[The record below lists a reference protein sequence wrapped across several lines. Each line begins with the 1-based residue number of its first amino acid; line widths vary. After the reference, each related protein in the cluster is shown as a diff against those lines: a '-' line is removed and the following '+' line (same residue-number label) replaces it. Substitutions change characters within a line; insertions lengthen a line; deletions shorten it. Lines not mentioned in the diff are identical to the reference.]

1 MRQAPDAGMH
11 YAPGYPIFLNL
22 REKRVMVIGG
32 GQVAQR
38 KIETLLTYGA
48 AVCVVALVASARVHE
63 LAQAGRIQLE
73 ERAWQPGDLA
83 GAALCICACG
93 DPSVE
98 DVICAEAA
106 RENCPINVVDVPE
119 KCDFIVPSII
129 ARGPLQIA
137 VSTSGAAPT
146 EAKKIRTQLEE
157 EFDESWDAYLALMGQ
172 VRLLIKQRIAG
183 GEPQRRPYYEAAS
196 NAQWRQRLAAGE
208 VLSAEDAYAEA
219 CARVEAR
226 GDEGAYEEV
235 CEQAGTHVVTGTYEE
250 ACESAGV
257 QA

>member
-1 MRQAPDAGMH
+1 MSQAPDAGMH

-22 REKRVMVIGG
+22 HGKRVVVIGG

-38 KIETLLTYGA
+38 KIETLLSYGA
-48 AVCVVALVASARVHE
+48 EVFVVALVASARVRE
-63 LAQAGRIQLE
+63 LAQAGHIQLE

-83 GAALCICACG
+83 GATLCICACG

-98 DVICAEAA
+98 DAICAEAE

-119 KCDFIVPSII
+119 KCGFIVPSII
-129 ARGPLQIA
+129 QRGPLQIA

-157 EFDESWDAYLALMGQ
+157 EFDESWNAYLQLMGE

-183 GEPQRRPYYEAAS
+183 GEPQRRPYYEVAS

-208 VLSAEDAYAEA
+208 FISAEDAYAEVYAHVGAYAAEGAHAEA
-219 CARVEAR
+219 CERAGVHATEDARVEAC
-226 GDEGAYEEV
+226 AQV
-235 CEQAGTHVVTGTYEE
+235 
-250 ACESAGV
+250 GV
-257 QA
+257 